1 MYELRQRGGRIE
13 RIEGSKKMGMWGEE
27 EEEGVGGGEKVRM
40 GRTKEKDKG
49 EERKRGEK
57 TT

>member
-1 MYELRQRGGRIE
+1 MYELRQREGRIE
-13 RIEGSKKMGMWGEE
+13 RIEGSKKMGMWGE

-49 EERKRGEK
+49 KERKRGEK